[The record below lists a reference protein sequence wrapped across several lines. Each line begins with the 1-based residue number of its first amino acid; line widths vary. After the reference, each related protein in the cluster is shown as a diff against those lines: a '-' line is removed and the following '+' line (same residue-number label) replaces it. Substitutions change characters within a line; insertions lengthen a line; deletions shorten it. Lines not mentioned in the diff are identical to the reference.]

1 MSIGF
6 RLFLLY
12 VIQQRVVIQTYFVGG
27 NYREFQLRSELIQ
40 NSVAIITGHLRMLRI
55 FVPVGHDNGEMKRIL
70 FRYPITAYYD
80 ASIR

>member
-1 MSIGF
+1 L
-6 RLFLLY
+6 RH
-12 VIQQRVVIQTYFVGG
+12 
-27 NYREFQLRSELIQ
+27 EFINE
-40 NSVAIITGHLRMLRI
+40 NSVAIITDRLRMWRI